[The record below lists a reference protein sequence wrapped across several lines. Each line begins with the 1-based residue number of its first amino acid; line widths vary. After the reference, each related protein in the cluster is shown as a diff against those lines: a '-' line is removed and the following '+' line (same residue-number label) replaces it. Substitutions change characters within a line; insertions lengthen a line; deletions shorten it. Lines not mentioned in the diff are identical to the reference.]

1 MYRLDAMRFKTLFFL
16 SIICLLAY
24 SCSYKQQHALF
35 QQNTS
40 QQNGNALAQ
49 APAPPYYIKVAD
61 ILQIRN
67 LESYKFLSGNDGTS
81 TGGGTSGDASV
92 QTYQVEEDGKVT
104 LPVIGHIPIAG
115 LTRFEAAK
123 KIEHLYRDTLLK
135 NAIIELKVLNLNV
148 RIFGE
153 IKAEGNIPLIKDKT
167 TLIDIIGQAGGLS
180 ASADEKSIKII
191 RGNNNGQ
198 EVILVDLSDIN
209 TLSDP
214 KILLQ
219 ANDIVYIAKN
229 KRAVRD
235 DKIQNFSTLVQPS
248 LLIFNTALIIYTLF
262 R

>member
-1 MYRLDAMRFKTLFFL
+1 MYRLDAMRYKNLFFL
-16 SIICLLAY
+16 SITCLLAY

-49 APAPPYYIKVAD
+49 VSAPPYYIKVAD

-67 LESYKFLSGNDGTS
+67 LESYKYLSGNDGTS
-81 TGGGTSGDASV
+81 GGGGGGDAST
-92 QTYQVEEDGKVT
+92 QTYQVEEDGKIT

-115 LTRFEAAK
+115 LTRFDAAK
-123 KIEHLYRDTLLK
+123 KIERLYRDTLLK

-153 IKAEGNIPLIKDKT
+153 IKTEGNIPLIKDKT
-167 TLIDIIGQAGGLS
+167 TLIDVIGQAGGLNS
-180 ASADEKSIKII
+180 AADEKNIKII